1 VRQLL
6 EPFAHRA
13 WKPPSSSSI
22 AEEERLVS
30 IHARCSLRSLRLLVS
45 RCLPHSLAG
54 SLALPGQRRVS
65 LAQQG
70 GVRVRRSRQFLEPLA
85 HRAWK
90 PPTSSSIAEE
100 EHLVSLVLST
110 VPRDFR
116 RSQL

>member
-1 VRQLL
+1 LTQGISLAGSLARPKQRCASPAQHGGARFRCSRQFL
-6 EPFAHRA
+6 EPLAHRA

-30 IHARCSLRSLRLLVS
+30 LVLSTAARDF
-45 RCLPHSLAG
+45 
-54 SLALPGQRRVS
+54 
-65 LAQQG
+65 
-70 GVRVRRSRQFLEPLA
+70 RRSRQFMEPLA

-110 VPRDFR
+110 AAHDFR